1 MKQLFLFIIIATL
14 CACNAEPP
22 PTPRATFASI
32 ETPQPKRAANVGQTA
47 HGVTAYYLDSD
58 ASFSLYFAQ
67 CVTLAYDGKV
77 IHLDC
82 EVYQSAPG
90 VFVADFGNGEFCKV
104 NTMTGTT
111 TIYKNGVN
119 RVYRK
124 GQTP

>member
-1 MKQLFLFIIIATL
+1 MKHIFLFLVIATL
-14 CACNAEPP
+14 CACNAEPTQP
-22 PTPRATFASI
+22 PRATFASI

-58 ASFSLYFAQ
+58 ASFSLYFNQ
-67 CVTLAYDGKV
+67 CVTLAYDGK
-77 IHLDC
+77 IQHLDC

-104 NTMTGTT
+104 NTVTGTT
-111 TIYKNGVN
+111 TVYKNGAN